1 MDSPFSPNVS
11 GGSWVVQVLVRGRV
25 HTVRGKGKTAFLV
38 IRQRTATVQAVMFV
52 DDATVSRG
60 MVKYASGISRESVV
74 DVAGTLAV
82 PASPVT
88 SCTQSQARG
97 PWRRLLSVTCCRHMS
112 AAGRSCPTAQL
123 MHATQQH
130 SACAAC

>member
-1 MDSPFSPNVS
+1 MLLPPFEPFA
-11 GGSWVVQVLVRGRV
+11 GAQVLVRGRV

-82 PASPVT
+82 PANPVT
-88 SCTQSQARG
+88 SCTQSEARRG
-97 PWRRLLSVTCCRHMS
+97 T
-112 AAGRSCPTAQL
+112 RSFSK
-123 MHATQQH
+123 TQ
-130 SACAAC
+130 